1 MEPEPNYAVVA
12 VLSSV
17 ISGLSLLALKLVEA
31 LGAKLRGKNGNGV
44 TYANLLQAAEANREA
59 MRREMAE
66 LKAEM
71 RSERER
77 FSDKMHA
84 RFDGLHEDDLRKV
97 RNGIGAINVELK
109 ALRAKVDALG

>member
-59 MRREMAE
+59 MRREMND
-66 LKAEM
+66 LKNEM
-71 RSERER
+71 RSEREK
-77 FSDKMHA
+77 FSDKMQT
-84 RFDGLHEDDLRKV
+84 RFDGQNDDMRKV
-97 RNGIGAINVELK
+97 RNGIGAIHTELK
-109 ALRAKVDALG
+109 ALREKVGALG